1 VLSFLLSESL
11 RDLRRAGRT
20 AVSAVVLI
28 MLSLAALGGFWLL
41 SFNLGRAVSEWRDRV
56 RVIVY
61 LKREPAPSE
70 VPGLL
75 QSVQALPDVASARF
89 VSKADALVSLKRVLG
104 KDAMVADQLPQNPL
118 PASIEVTPT
127 ATGATPDATRELIEH
142 LTALPE
148 AEEVAGGVEWV
159 ERLTHWQRLMV
170 MIGAGVGAV
179 LALAAIMTVTT
190 STTLVLHTR
199 RHEMEIMRLVGAPET
214 VIRGPLLVQGLIQGL
229 LGALL
234 ALAVLGLAYR
244 MAAPALEPL
253 LNLTLGLPR
262 LNFLS
267 PPSMLALTA
276 AGAAL
281 GAFGGWIARGRRGI

>member
-1 VLSFLLSESL
+1 
-11 RDLRRAGRT
+11 
-20 AVSAVVLI
+20 
-28 MLSLAALGGFWLL
+28 
-41 SFNLGRAVSEWRDRV
+41 
-56 RVIVY
+56 
-61 LKREPAPSE
+61 
-70 VPGLL
+70 
-75 QSVQALPDVASARF
+75 
-89 VSKADALVSLKRVLG
+89 
-104 KDAMVADQLPQNPL
+104 
-118 PASIEVTPT
+118 
-127 ATGATPDATRELIEH
+127 
-142 LTALPE
+142 
-148 AEEVAGGVEWV
+148 
-159 ERLTHWQRLMV
+159 
-170 MIGAGVGAV
+170 
-179 LALAAIMTVTT
+179 MTVTT